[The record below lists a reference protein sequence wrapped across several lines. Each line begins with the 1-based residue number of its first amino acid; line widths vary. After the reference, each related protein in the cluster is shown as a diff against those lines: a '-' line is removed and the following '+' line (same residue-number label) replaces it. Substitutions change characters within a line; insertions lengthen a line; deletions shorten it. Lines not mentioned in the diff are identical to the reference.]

1 MLVLSRK
8 VGEKV
13 WIGDRIA
20 VTIVRINGNSVR
32 IGIEAPADMVVAR
45 EELMQRTVA
54 GAACA
59 GEDAAGSANVP

>member
-45 EELMQRTVA
+45 EELMQRVVA
-54 GAACA
+54 GAACISEGDA
-59 GEDAAGSANVP
+59 GTATAP